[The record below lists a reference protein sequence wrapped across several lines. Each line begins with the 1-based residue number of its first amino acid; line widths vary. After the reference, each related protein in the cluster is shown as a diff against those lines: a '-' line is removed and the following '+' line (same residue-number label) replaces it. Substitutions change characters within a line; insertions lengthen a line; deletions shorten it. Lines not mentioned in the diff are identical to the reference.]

1 MKRVFIYTPSAVQY
15 VALASLACLPGCS
28 LFESFLGT
36 NDERIHASS
45 YAGASADKQVAVEER
60 AIDDMRHGGLS
71 VLPEEELTGE
81 SLITMDGTPIVTVNS
96 LQSEKEKLLD
106 ANPQLKQMLDY
117 MDPAQLDRNLAEGLM
132 NQVIVDRYIGQ
143 QGIDQ
148 TPAYKKE
155 LRDGIKAVE
164 RMVNTKFFT
173 QSFDVKVSDAD
184 VRAFYDANKDAMP
197 HLIVSRGGVRAMG
210 VPFANQ
216 QEANVFADVVK
227 AQKNDIQKAAEMQ
240 GKKDQLRD
248 FMTVSQQSFNVE
260 PELKNK
266 IMAITSFPSVQVITL
281 QDGSAWVVLAQSK
294 EAAQYRPYDEV
305 KDDLKDYLEKEERA
319 KKFDDEMSKLKARY
333 NVKMNEAFFGTP
345 EQQAAEAAAEEAEL
359 AHLDDAEL
367 TELLN
372 TVAYQESAAPVA

>member
-1 MKRVFIYTPSAVQY
+1 MKKTLIPNPYAMQQM
-15 VALASLACLPGCS
+15 ALASLLCLPGCS
-28 LFESFLGT
+28 LMESFLG
-36 NDERIHASS
+36 NSEERAR
-45 YAGASADKQVAVEER
+45 AQQVAVEER

-81 SLITMDGTPIVTVNS
+81 ALITMDGTPIVTVNS

-132 NQVIVDRYIGQ
+132 NQVIVDRYIGEQGVDQ
-143 QGIDQ
+143 Q
-148 TPAYKKE
+148 PAYKKE

-173 QSFDVKVSDAD
+173 QSFDVTISDAT

-210 VPFANQ
+210 VPFANE
-216 QEANVFADVVK
+216 QEARAFADVVK
-227 AQKNDIQKAAEMQ
+227 AQKNDLQKAAEMQ

-248 FMTVSQQSFNVE
+248 FMTVSQQSFGVD

-266 IMAITSFPSVQVITL
+266 IMAVTSFPSVHVIKL

-294 EAAQYRPYDEV
+294 EASQYRPYDEV

-319 KKFDDEMSKLKARY
+319 KRFDDEMSKLKARY
-333 NVKMNEAFFGTP
+333 NVKMKEEFFGTP

-359 AHLDDAEL
+359 AALDDAEL
-367 TELLN
+367 AELLN
-372 TVAYQESAAPVA
+372 TVAYQESSERSA